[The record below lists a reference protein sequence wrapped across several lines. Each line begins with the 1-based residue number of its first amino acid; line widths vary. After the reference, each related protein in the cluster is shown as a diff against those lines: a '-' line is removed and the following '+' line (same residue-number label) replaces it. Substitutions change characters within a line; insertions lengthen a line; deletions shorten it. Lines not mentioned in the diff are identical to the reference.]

1 MEGDNRKASVGEV
14 SAQMAVLRVFDLI
27 QTAEQNASAAA
38 GNPVAT
44 GPFSQ
49 AIARLLVRP
58 KETGR
63 LSIAKFLALLLMLRR
78 GF

>member
-1 MEGDNRKASVGEV
+1 
-14 SAQMAVLRVFDLI
+14 MAVLRVFDLI
-27 QTAEQNASAAA
+27 QTAEQNAYAAA

-49 AIARLLVRP
+49 AIARLLVRS